1 MIMANLEEWQILEND
16 IDWYCLVNGRPTH
29 IASMGGMIPEQFRDS
44 EQLWS
49 NQTTVAKI
57 EPFAEVRLNFDAIQN
72 QVSNGYEY
80 LQDQGIRS
88 AVENANREHPG
99 FVFLRSAVENANREH
114 PGFVFLEGDDLAVR
128 LFASTFV
135 EKARRGFRSFARLEG
150 EKGNVYV
157 LIAEPAKPADYYKGT
172 LHLKALECKLDDK
185 GARIII

>member
-1 MIMANLEEWQILEND
+1 MANLEEWQILEND
-16 IDWYCLVNGRPTH
+16 IDWYCLVNGRPAH

-57 EPFAEVRLNFDAIQN
+57 EPFAEIRLNLDAIKN
-72 QVSNGYEY
+72 QVSNGYDY

-99 FVFLRSAVENANREH
+99 FVFL
-114 PGFVFLEGDDLAVR
+114 EGYDLAVR

-150 EKGNVYV
+150 QKGNVYV
-157 LIAEPAKPADYYKGT
+157 LIAEPAKPTDYYKGKLKLET
-172 LHLKALECKLDDK
+172 LGCKLENK

>member
-1 MIMANLEEWQILEND
+1 MAGLTERQVKELD
-16 IDWYCLVNGRPTH
+16 IDWYCLVNGYPTH
-29 IASMGGMIPEQFRDS
+29 IGSMGGMIPELFRDS

-57 EPFAEVRLNFDAIQN
+57 EPYAEVRLNIEVIQI
-72 QVSNGYEY
+72 QVANGYDY
-80 LQDQGIRS
+80 LQDQSIRR
-88 AVENANREHPG
+88 AVEKANKNRPG
-99 FVFLRSAVENANREH
+99 FM
-114 PGFVFLEGDDLAVR
+114 FLEGYDLAVR

-135 EKARRGFRSFARLEG
+135 KKARRGFRSFSRLEG

-185 GARIII
+185 GARIIIW

>member
-1 MIMANLEEWQILEND
+1 MANLEEWQILEND

-99 FVFLRSAVENANREH
+99 FVFL
-114 PGFVFLEGDDLAVR
+114 EGYDLAVR

-150 EKGNVYV
+150 QKGNVYV
-157 LIAEPAKPADYYKGT
+157 LIAEPAKPTDYYKGK
-172 LHLKALECKLDDK
+172 LNLAPLECKTDVIVSKLTFD
-185 GARIII
+185 

>member
-1 MIMANLEEWQILEND
+1 MANLEEWQILEND

-57 EPFAEVRLNFDAIQN
+57 EPFAEIRLNFDAIQN

-99 FVFLRSAVENANREH
+99 FVL
-114 PGFVFLEGDDLAVR
+114 LEGDDLAVR

-150 EKGNVYV
+150 QKGNVYV
-157 LIAEPAKPADYYKGT
+157 LIAEPAKPTDYYKGKLKLET
-172 LHLKALECKLDDK
+172 LGCKLENK